1 MDFQAPGGRGCFN
14 CESFTRPA
22 IAPRAIPPYSN
33 APTKLLPLVQHALHF
48 TSYCWPLGSDSSR
61 AHILRSAHPTNRI
74 VDA

>member
-22 IAPRAIPPYSN
+22 IALRAIPPYSN
-33 APTKLLPLVQHALHF
+33 APTNLLPLVQHALHF
-48 TSYCWPLGSDSSR
+48 STYRWSFESDSSR
-61 AHILRSAHPTNRI
+61 AHIPRPAHLTNRI